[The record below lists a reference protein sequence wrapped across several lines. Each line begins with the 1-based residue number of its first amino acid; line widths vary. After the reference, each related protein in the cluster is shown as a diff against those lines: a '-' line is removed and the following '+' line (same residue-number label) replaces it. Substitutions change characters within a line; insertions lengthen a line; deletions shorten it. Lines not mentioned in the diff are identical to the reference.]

1 MYDKM
6 KALFFSL
13 FMAVWITISF
23 GLGLILAFSFQRR
36 IIALAGHIMARGVL
50 LFQRVF
56 FGIKVQVSGLEHIPK
71 GPFILVAKH
80 QSAWETGY
88 FFALFPNTMYILKK
102 EITYMPIF
110 GWLLLLMGM
119 ICINRKASVSSIRQI
134 IKGVEKAY
142 NDNRVVI
149 IFPEGT
155 RALPGERLPL
165 KSGIVAIHQALP
177 HIPIIAATHDSGKVW
192 PKATMN
198 LKPGTVHV
206 KFLPVKLGARDEL
219 LKNIE
224 NAINS
229 NPN

>member
-1 MYDKM
+1 
-6 KALFFSL
+6 
-13 FMAVWITISF
+13 
-23 GLGLILAFSFQRR
+23 
-36 IIALAGHIMARGVL
+36 L

-56 FGIKVQVSGLEHIPK
+56 YGIKVKVSGLEHIPK
-71 GPFILVAKH
+71 GPFILAAKH
-80 QSAWETGY
+80 QSVWETGY
-88 FFALFPNTMYILKK
+88 FFALFPNALYILKK
-102 EITYMPIF
+102 QITYIPIF
-110 GWLLLLMGM
+110 GWLLLLMKM
-119 ICINRKASVSSIRQI
+119 ICIDRKASVSSIRQI

-142 NDNRVVI
+142 EDNRVVI

-192 PKATMN
+192 PKGTMN
-198 LKPGTVHV
+198 LKSGTVHV
-206 KFLPVKLGARDEL
+206 KFLPIKPGTRDEL

>member
-1 MYDKM
+1 MKM
-6 KALFFSL
+6 LVFCL
-13 FMAVWITISF
+13 FMAIWITIIF
-23 GLGLILAFSFQRR
+23 GLCLVLALSFQPR
-36 IIALAGHIMARGVL
+36 IIALAGHIMAKGVL
-50 LFQRVF
+50 LFQQVF
-56 FGIKVQVSGLEHIPK
+56 FGIKAKVSGLEHIPK
-71 GPFILVAKH
+71 GPFILVSKH

-88 FFALFPNTMYILKK
+88 FFTLFPNAMYILKK

-119 ICINRKASVSSIRQI
+119 ICINRKASVSSIKQI
-134 IKGVEKAY
+134 IRGVEKAY
-142 NDNRVVI
+142 QHNRVVI

-165 KSGIVAIHQALP
+165 KPGIIAIHQALP
-177 HIPIIAATHDSGKVW
+177 HIPIIAATHDAGKVW

-206 KFLPVKLGARDEL
+206 KFLPVKLGSRDET

>member
-1 MYDKM
+1 MYDKI
-6 KALFFSL
+6 KALFFFL
-13 FMAVWITISF
+13 FMAVWVTIAFCLSMV
-23 GLGLILAFSFQRR
+23 LALSFQRR
-36 IIALAGHIMARGVL
+36 IMALAAHILAKGVL

-56 FGIKVQVSGLEHIPK
+56 FGIHVKVSGLKHIPK

-88 FFALFPNTMYILKK
+88 FFSIFPNALYILKR
-102 EITYMPIF
+102 EIVYIPIF
-110 GWLLLLMGM
+110 GWLLWFIGM

-134 IKGVEKAY
+134 IHGVEKAY
-142 NDNRVVI
+142 KDNRIVI

-165 KSGIVAIHQALP
+165 KSGIIAIHQALP
-177 HIPIIAATHDSGKVW
+177 HIPIVAATHDSGKVW
-192 PKATMN
+192 PKGTMN
-198 LKPGTVHV
+198 LQAGTVHV

-229 NPN
+229 NPK